1 MNQLQQ
7 KQYTGKGGIYQQL
20 TLPIS
25 ENILIDE
32 HEPVYVANAQLEE
45 LDYGKLY
52 QAYSSK
58 GRKSAAEP
66 RIMFKLLVYGYMCGI
81 YSTRKLE
88 LACRKNIDFIWLL
101 QGEKVPDYS
110 SFARFRS
117 GKAKEAVEELFYQFV
132 QRLAELEETEYEE
145 VFIDGTKIE
154 SMANRYTFVWKTG
167 VEKNLAKL
175 KEKAK
180 TVFNVFRSCYFAT
193 APFSCVSNST
203 TVPSLQ

>member
-1 MNQLQQ
+1 MNQLQHE
-7 KQYTGKGGIYQQL
+7 QYTGKGGIYQQL

-45 LDYGKLY
+45 LDYRKLH
-52 QAYSSK
+52 QTYSPR

-66 RIMFKLLVYGYMCGI
+66 RIMLKLLVYGYMCGI

-110 SFARFRS
+110 SFSRFRS
-117 GKAKEAVEELFYQFV
+117 GKAKEAVEDLFYQFV
-132 QRLAELEETEYEE
+132 KRLAELEETEYEE
-145 VFIDGTKIE
+145 VFIDGTKTE

-180 TVFNVFRSCYFAT
+180 VVFNECGGKRQSDSKEAAKVGR
-193 APFSCVSNST
+193 
-203 TVPSLQ
+203 

>member
-1 MNQLQQ
+1 M
-7 KQYTGKGGIYQQL
+7 
-20 TLPIS
+20 
-25 ENILIDE
+25 
-32 HEPVYVANAQLEE
+32 
-45 LDYGKLY
+45 
-52 QAYSSK
+52 
-58 GRKSAAEP
+58 
-66 RIMFKLLVYGYMCGI
+66 VYGYMCGI

-88 LACRKNIDFIWLL
+88 LACRKTIDFIWRL

-117 GKAKEAVEELFYQFV
+117 GKAKDAVEDLFYQFV

-180 TVFNVFRSCYFAT
+180 EVFNKCGGKGNLTRKKLRELADKQLPPNAEFVHGIGKRKIEWQKRYQRLLKYEAADPMCGKRKHQF
-193 APFSCVSNST
+193 
-203 TVPSLQ
+203 VPPVQSVRFIRFCGVPLSRL